1 MSGLLLYSTNVFL
14 KFHIQQQYRGDIH
27 YVWCSENFDSRTVA
41 AYSPGSLVPPSSN
54 PADIYRSLL
63 DDVKRADRHSAKIA
77 AQKAS
82 FEKLASMWL
91 TAGEIN
97 ASQKDEIIYLV
108 ENAGINHWRP
118 LLYVIPRIPV
128 ESRLKTVPMDK
139 RAGLG
144 PEYIIEDLRRSEFDI
159 IEL

>member
-1 MSGLLLYSTNVFL
+1 MSSPVLYSTNVFL

-41 AYSPGSLVPPSSN
+41 AYSPGALVPPSSN
-54 PADIYRSLL
+54 PADIYRSLI

-77 AQKAS
+77 AQRAS
-82 FEKLASMWL
+82 FEKLAVAWL
-91 TAGEIN
+91 TAGEIT
-97 ASQKDEIIYLV
+97 ASQKDEIIYMT
-108 ENAGINHWRP
+108 EHADMNYWRP
-118 LLYVIPRIPV
+118 LLYVIPRMPV
-128 ESRLKTVPMDK
+128 EARLRTVPMDK